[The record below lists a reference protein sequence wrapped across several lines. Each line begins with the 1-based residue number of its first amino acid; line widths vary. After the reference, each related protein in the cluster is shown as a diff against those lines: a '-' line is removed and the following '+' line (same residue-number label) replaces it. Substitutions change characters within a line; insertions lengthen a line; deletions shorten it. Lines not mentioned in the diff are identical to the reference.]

1 MQYNNY
7 HMVLFYK
14 YVKQVFSLHTC
25 VIKVHATSLEVDDL
39 KIFTIIFVVPNS
51 QNIFYGSWV
60 NWK

>member
-1 MQYNNY
+1 
-7 HMVLFYK
+7 MVLFYK
-14 YVKQVFSLHTC
+14 YVKQVFSLYTC

-39 KIFTIIFVVPNS
+39 KLFTIIFVVPNS